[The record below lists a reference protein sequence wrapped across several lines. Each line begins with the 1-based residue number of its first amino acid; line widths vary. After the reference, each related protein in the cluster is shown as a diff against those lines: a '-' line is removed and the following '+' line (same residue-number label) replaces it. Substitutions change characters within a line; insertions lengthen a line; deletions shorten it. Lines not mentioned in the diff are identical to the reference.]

1 MKHCPF
7 CEILSQIEGGFQSL
21 GITTTCILLIRI
33 FSYAYWLY
41 LQDIKKFHR
50 NFWVKPR
57 HHILEFYTVKPLE
70 SWRWPRR
77 VYTNVRRQ
85 VVIKVYLFV
94 CLFVCL
100 EKSHKTN
107 SPNSIYETSQ
117 TLTWNPNKDSTREKN
132 PMSVVPVN
140 ATQESTRNAVQW
152 YRRI

>member
-1 MKHCPF
+1 MKRCPF

-21 GITTTCILLIRI
+21 GITTTCILRIRI

-50 NFWVKPR
+50 DFWVKPR

-85 VVIKVYLFV
+85 VVIKVCLFV
-94 CLFVCL
+94 CLFVWKKITKPIPPTQSMRPVKL
-100 EKSHKTN
+100 WH
-107 SPNSIYETSQ
+107 ETPTR
-117 TLTWNPNKDSTREKN
+117 TLQEEKN

-140 ATQESTRNAVQW
+140 ATQESTGNAVQW